1 MNQKPFISVIIKT
14 YNEQSGIAGTINS
27 IREQLDFLHMQYEVI
42 VADSLSDDKTREI
55 AMRHQAKVVTLKEGK
70 DRCCG
75 VGHQLGY
82 LYARGE
88 FLLLMDGDMALQ
100 PGFIERGVRFLLRNP
115 DYAGVAGTV
124 TMDEAVSYE
133 FQSRQQR
140 LHKIYPLGDC
150 SHLGGG
156 GLYRRSAIEQIGYLT
171 HSGLHA
177 YEEAEL
183 GMRLKHAGYRLRR
196 LNTPYFFHQSYDM
209 PTFAL
214 LRHRWRGGYAFASGE
229 LLKSAWKKPYFTDAV
244 LAVKNE
250 AVFSLYLSG
259 LCLLLLSG
267 NLRFIGYG
275 LLPVIAFFLL
285 KAMKNRSAKA
295 AALSV
300 INLTVFSAG
309 LIRGLLSPLKAPD
322 VTPVHEVL
330 EVSE

>member
-1 MNQKPFISVIIKT
+1 MSQKPFISVIIKT

-27 IREQLDFLHMQYEVI
+27 IREQLDFLRMQYEVI
-42 VADSLSDDKTREI
+42 VADSLSDDRTREI
-55 AMRHQAKVVTLKEGK
+55 ALCHQAKVVTLKEGT

-82 LYARGE
+82 LYAQGE
-88 FLLLMDGDMALQ
+88 FLLLMDGDMELRA
-100 PGFIERGVRFLLRNP
+100 GFIERGLRFLLQNP

-156 GLYRRSAIEQIGYLT
+156 GLYRRSAIEHIGYLT

-196 LNTPYFFHQSYDM
+196 LDTPYFFHQSYDM
-209 PTFAL
+209 PTLAL
-214 LRHRWRGGYAFASGE
+214 LRHRWRGGYTFASGE

-250 AVFSLYLSG
+250 AIFSLYLFG
-259 LCLLLLSG
+259 LCVLLLSV
-267 NLRFIGYG
+267 NPLMIGCG
-275 LLPVIAFFLL
+275 LLPLVAFFLM
-285 KAMKNRSAKA
+285 KALKNRSVKA
-295 AALSV
+295 AVLSV

-309 LIRGLLSPLKAPD
+309 FIRGLFSTLKSPQIM
-322 VTPVHEVL
+322 PVHEVL
-330 EVSE
+330 EAAA